1 MQYGPQ
7 YYLQTYLS
15 MTSGNWVT
23 KLYILG
29 LSLYFIVALTAQ
41 RFRFPAYKPAF
52 RPGLFAFSAFI
63 TKHNS
68 LARETAY
75 LHAFSEEK
83 GSFPKA
89 DKKNFPAS
97 WIPIGKPFLA
107 ILRFKNHPRLL
118 QTFEQPQEET
128 FPFAAIF
135 VYLYYR
141 AVRRLNTRKPM
152 NQSDKSLFVIQP
164 CFLQSQARRN
174 FGRYSRKISWKE
186 MEGSYQSQHSPSKLR
201 VIGQEST
208 PRSIYQG
215 ISQASVQINST
226 VELLCISSFLRK
238 LFCSVLNQRLLDH
251 IKLLDIPNKS

>member
-7 YYLQTYLS
+7 YYLQSYLS

-41 RFRFPAYKPAF
+41 RFPFPAYKPAF
-52 RPGLFAFSAFI
+52 RPGLFAFSAFV

-75 LHAFSEEK
+75 LLSPKKKEA
-83 GSFPKA
+83 FPKLT
-89 DKKNFPAS
+89 KKKFSAS
-97 WIPIGKPFLA
+97 WDTHWKTFLA

-118 QTFEQPQEET
+118 QTFEQTIEQPQEGT

-141 AVRRLNTRKPM
+141 AVRRLNTRKPI
-152 NQSDKSLFVIQP
+152 NQSDKSPLCWWWPLIGCNQCAMHQDAMLVF
-164 CFLQSQARRN
+164 FT
-174 FGRYSRKISWKE
+174 
-186 MEGSYQSQHSPSKLR
+186 KL
-201 VIGQEST
+201 
-208 PRSIYQG
+208 
-215 ISQASVQINST
+215 
-226 VELLCISSFLRK
+226 
-238 LFCSVLNQRLLDH
+238 
-251 IKLLDIPNKS
+251 KSAEVFHLG